1 MTYRVGVSKID
12 ITPPD
17 SWIEA
22 GRIYLWGYG
31 FRTKPAD
38 SIRDRLW
45 VRALAVEDES
55 GARIVLVSL
64 DSCAV
69 DQAFTTAVR
78 SRLFVSRNLPH
89 RCLAIN
95 LTHTHSAP
103 VAVSI
108 PTWNPGADAPD
119 PGYLEFLENKVVLAA
134 ETALDST
141 QPAELSL
148 NRTET
153 WIGHNRHHARLSAP
167 ATPAI
172 CDRTLDVLKAV
183 DPQGQLIAV
192 AFFHGC
198 HAVFLKGQSI
208 SADYP
213 GVARDEIE
221 SAVGGTALFFQ
232 GFAGTINPEG
242 EDMVATGRRLG
253 QDVLSLLHHPG
264 LSLSGPIS
272 TEFIDLQL
280 PFQPVA
286 PEALQQA
293 SSQVAD
299 VNLRRWANA
308 ILAQGKDIP
317 ASLPVQ
323 LQAIRIGI
331 PPNAW
336 LIAASAHEV
345 VAEYAAPLRAIIPET
360 FTTLIGYTNFCRS
373 YIPTRQILEEP
384 GHRPFPFS
392 VNYEG
397 ANSFSWYGQPAPLAP
412 QVDELFIQ
420 ANTSLLKKV
429 MEA

>member
-1 MTYRVGVSKID
+1 MTYRVGVSKFD
-12 ITPPD
+12 ITPPL

-119 PGYLEFLENKVVLAA
+119 PEYLEFLEQKVVLAA
-134 ETALDST
+134 EAALDSA
-141 QPAELSL
+141 QPAELIM
-148 NRTET
+148 NRSET
-153 WIGHNRHHARLSAP
+153 WIGHNRHQARLSAP
-167 ATPAI
+167 TSPGAW
-172 CDRTLDVLKAV
+172 DRTLDVLKAV
-183 DPQGQLIAV
+183 DLQGQLIAV

-232 GFAGTINPEG
+232 GFAGTVNPLG
-242 EDMVATGRRLG
+242 KDMIATGKRLG
-253 QDVLSLLHHPG
+253 QEVLSLLANPG
-264 LSLSGPIS
+264 KSLSGPIS
-272 TEFIDLQL
+272 TNLMHLQL

-286 PEALQQA
+286 PEVFQQA
-293 SSQVAD
+293 SSQEAD
-299 VNLRRWANA
+299 SNLRRWANA
-308 ILAQGKDIP
+308 MLAQGKEIP
-317 ASLPVQ
+317 TSLPVL

-331 PPNAW
+331 PPNGW
-336 LIAASAHEV
+336 LLAASAHEV
-345 VAEYAAPLRAIIPET
+345 VAEYADPLRAILPEIP
-360 FTTLIGYTNFCRS
+360 TTLIGYTNFCLS
-373 YIPTRQILEEP
+373 YIPTRQIIEEP

-392 VNYEG
+392 SNYEG
-397 ANSFSWYGQPAPLAP
+397 TNSFTWYGQPAPLAP